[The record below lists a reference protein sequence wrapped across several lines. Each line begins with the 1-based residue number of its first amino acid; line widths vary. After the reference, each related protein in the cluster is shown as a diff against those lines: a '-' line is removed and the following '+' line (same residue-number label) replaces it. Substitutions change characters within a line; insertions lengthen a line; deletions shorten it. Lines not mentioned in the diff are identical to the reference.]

1 MNMVSE
7 KIASILFYMSSPLSI
22 FLHCGVGATKKI
34 GYLTDYCVCMIFIFA
49 YIYFMW
55 IVQFRTVS
63 IHSTYAH
70 EACIWLTGQWFKQQ
84 IITGFK
90 SLRCYQSDWNRQRSI
105 EKWSISFKIPLS
117 YSNRGSSSKS
127 SNSVL
132 AWGFLSSFILYT
144 NRNGTQNSHIF
155 FKRLTHSRQ
164 VDWNALYH
172 NMSNWLNNVRK

>member
-1 MNMVSE
+1 MYVW
-7 KIASILFYMSSPLSI
+7 FLS
-22 FLHCGVGATKKI
+22 LH
-34 GYLTDYCVCMIFIFA
+34 
-49 YIYFMW
+49 IYFMW

-70 EACIWLTGQWFKQQ
+70 GACIWLTGQWFEQQ
-84 IITGFK
+84 IITGIK

-105 EKWSISFKIPLS
+105 EKWSISFIIPLS

-127 SNSVL
+127 PNSIL
-132 AWGFLSSFILYT
+132 AWSFLSSFFLYT
-144 NRNGTQNSHIF
+144 NRNGTQNSHTF

-172 NMSNWLNNVRK
+172 NMSNWLNNVRKRPIWTFFRQQRIRIFCQHLHFLK